1 MARFQK
7 HAHGILM
14 RFRAAGQ
21 KKKLNKR
28 RANLNSV
35 KEQAFQQQKQADNG
49 TEAMQSFPGV

>member
-1 MARFQK
+1 
-7 HAHGILM
+7 M

-35 KEQAFQQQKQADNG
+35 KEQAFQQQKQSDNG
-49 TEAMQSFPGV
+49 TEAMQSFPGL